1 MKKKIILSLLL
12 SVLLI
17 LSSCGK
23 QVGNTEVSTIVSDDT
38 MSIETIETETESSSH
53 EKEIKEKGIIEIKE
67 KVEQDYSSETPQ
79 KVSEEVTSSSSET
92 SRNTTKKVNSS
103 TSKTVKDKDSSSSKE
118 SKVKNPQ
125 PSSEPKPS
133 NVSPPSKP
141 PHTSCSFDSG
151 KITTNATCNTE
162 GEKTYTC
169 TECGKTKSESIGKTT
184 HNNVT
189 ETLQPT
195 CTEAGKIKTYCTIC
209 GAVESETA
217 GAGATGHN
225 MYESWFGDQPTCTHG
240 GYRNIVC
247 SKCGYVDES
256 ASGSVPALECSN
268 KISTEYTYISD
279 CLHIITTKYSC
290 ADCEAPLGQEDR
302 NEWYHTW
309 GTVKG
314 EWEEFEGCVVC
325 GTRK

>member
-38 MSIETIETETESSSH
+38 MCIETIETETESSSH

-141 PHTSCSFDSG
+141 PHTSCSFDGG

-195 CTEAGKIKTYCTIC
+195 CTEAGKVKTYCTIC
-209 GAVESETA
+209 GAVESETT

-225 MYESWFGDQPTCTHG
+225 MIDSWFGDPPTCTRG
-240 GYRNIVC
+240 GYLNRFCKVC
-247 SKCGYVDES
+247 DYLEISDS
-256 ASGSVPALECSN
+256 MPALEHN
-268 KISTEYTYISD
+268 KISTESTYISR
-279 CLHIITTKYSC
+279 CTHIITTKYSC
-290 ADCEAPLGQEDR
+290 ADCEAPLGQDERSEVHHTFGKVID
-302 NEWYHTW
+302 EWGDEHDACT
-309 GTVKG
+309 
-314 EWEEFEGCVVC
+314 GC
-325 GTRK
+325 GMNQP